1 MDICTLMDDSLSIKG
16 DSFFVDISTP
26 MDGSLFIK
34 EDISLLKFVL
44 RWMVDSSLREIVHY

>member
-1 MDICTLMDDSLSIKG
+1 MDDSLFING

-34 EDISLLKFVL
+34 GDSSLLKFVL
-44 RWMVDSSLREIVHY
+44 RWMVVTSLRVIVCC